1 MAQQHKDPLIPTR
14 ASLIRRLKDWQDQS
28 SWEDFF
34 QIYWKLIYGVARKA
48 DLTLIGRAKGK
59 RFVALAGEH
68 RLIFD
73 ADPGTVAEEAARH
86 GRKGARSDDGE

>member
-1 MAQQHKDPLIPTR
+1 
-14 ASLIRRLKDWQDQS
+14 
-28 SWEDFF
+28 
-34 QIYWKLIYGVARKA
+34 
-48 DLTLIGRAKGK
+48 LIGRAKGK

-73 ADPGTVAEEAARH
+73 ADPGAVAEEAARH